1 MKKILIKIISGI
13 ASLAIMPWNCT
24 AWNNQN
30 IQQAYESAFY
40 YRYLYT
46 YNGLK
51 VLTSEFAKYYPY
63 YFTNTNQFKTI
74 SNMQKF
80 LEDNYENFKLIFPNI
95 VQEDLKARYNDFQ
108 TYDKKKSTKYI
119 CNFNIHM
126 QKEIEEK
133 IKQKFM
139 ISYPTHSILL
149 TIAQVFEKK
158 YNIKLD
164 REAKRRKPALLKW
177 YFDRWELIQQIPII
191 ILIK

>member
-30 IQQAYESAFY
+30 IQQAYESAFD

-46 YNGLK
+46 HNGLK
-51 VLTSEFAKYYPY
+51 ALTSEIAKYCPY
-63 YFTNTNQFKTI
+63 YFTNQFNTI
-74 SNMQKF
+74 STMQKF

-119 CNFNIHM
+119 CDFNINM
-126 QKEIEEK
+126 QKEIAEK
-133 IKQKFM
+133 IKEKFM
-139 ISYPTHSILL
+139 ISYPTHNTLL
-149 TIAQVFEKK
+149 TIAQVFEKE

-177 YFDRWELIQQIPII
+177 YFEHWELIQSLPII